1 MPRFSIIIPTRQRAD
16 TLPFAIETALA
27 QTHSDFEVVV
37 QNNGNDQATND
48 CVAKFASPRIVLNC
62 SADIL
67 PMAENWEAALA
78 TSSGEYVAFIG
89 DDDGIMPDACAI
101 CEALMP
107 SRPTLGALHW
117 TPHYYDW
124 PSSLRVAARNRLVV
138 NLPGPQA
145 GRICHS
151 RQLLLELY
159 DGTIGWTDMP
169 LIYNGAFVRR
179 SVIEAVLEHCGGR
192 YFAGQ
197 IPDVHSGIANLWT
210 ME

>member
-27 QTHSDFEVVV
+27 QTHPDFEVVV
-37 QNNGNDQATND
+37 QNNGHDQATND
-48 CVAKFASPRIVLNC
+48 CVAKFASPRIVLSK

-67 PMAENWEAALA
+67 PMADNWEAALA
-78 TSSGEYVAFIG
+78 ASSGEYIAFIG

-101 CEALMP
+101 CDELMP
-107 SRPTLGALHW
+107 SRPASGALHW
-117 TPHYYDW
+117 IPHYYDW

-145 GRICHS
+145 GRIVYSHE
-151 RQLLLELY
+151 LLRHLY

-179 SVIEAVLEHCGGR
+179 S
-192 YFAGQ
+192 
-197 IPDVHSGIANLWT
+197 
-210 ME
+210 